1 MGEKPFHHRFSVK
14 MIKLA
19 LDLYGQATLGC
30 SKVAAVLKV
39 IFKGIIKRTP
49 HRTTVRNWFIR
60 NGLHNLEK
68 PIQTSDDKV
77 AIGDITI
84 SLGKLKCL
92 AIFGARQSKLEQR
105 ENYTL
110 SHQDVEILGLYVT
123 EKATGDFV
131 QQSFEEAHNRI
142 RTDFIGIVIDQGG
155 EMKKGCRQYQNKH
168 TSSVIIHDI
177 KHKMSLVMEHALK
190 ENFVWIEF
198 NKKMLE
204 TRRLIQQ
211 TEFAAMAPPTQRS
224 KARFMDIGYILNW
237 RKRVLRAKENGHL
250 DYIPHKRYEEY
261 FGWLKE
267 YEKAFEDWD
276 FMEGAVDMINS
287 VCREHGISH
296 ETYEY
301 LKMNFEEAF
310 SVDDEYLIKFL
321 KEALKSVEEESC
333 KLKPE
338 QVMLC
343 STEVVESI
351 FGKFKELN
359 SGGKGI
365 GSNILG
371 LATFVGPKLTEE
383 SVKEAMESCST
394 KKGLNWIKKKVGTTL
409 GSIRN
414 HIFKGTKFD
423 NEFSECSVT

>member
-1 MGEKPFHHRFSVK
+1 

-30 SKVAAVLKV
+30 SKVARVLEV
-39 IFKGIIKRTP
+39 IFEGITERTP
-49 HRTTVRNWFIR
+49 HRTTVRNWFVR
-60 NGLHNLEK
+60 AGLYNLEQ
-68 PIQTSDDKV
+68 PIEKSEDLV

-92 AIFGARQSKLEQR
+92 AILGARTAKLIQR
-105 ENYTL
+105 EDYTL
-110 SHQDVEILGLYVT
+110 NHQDVEILGLHIT

-131 QQSFEEAHNRI
+131 QQSFEETRK
-142 RTDFIGIVIDQGG
+142 RTGFDFLGIVIDQGA
-155 EMKKGCRQYQNKH
+155 EMKKGCRQYQKDNDN
-168 TSSVIIHDI
+168 TLFIHDI

-190 ENFVWIEF
+190 KNFVWIEF

-211 TEFAAMAPPTQRS
+211 TEFAAMVPPRQRS
-224 KARFMDIGYILNW
+224 KARYMDIGYILNW
-237 RKRVLRAKENGHL
+237 RKRVLEAKQNGRL
-250 DYIPHKRYEEY
+250 DCIPQKRYEEY
-261 FGWLKE
+261 FGWLEE

-287 VCREHGISH
+287 VCRKHGLSH

-301 LKMNFEEAF
+301 LKINIEEAF
-310 SVDDEYLIKFL
+310 SVDDKYLIKFL
-321 KEALKSVEEESC
+321 KEALKSVEEEIC
-333 KLKPE
+333 KLKPG

-343 STEVVESI
+343 STEVEESI

-359 SGGKGI
+359 IGGQGI

-371 LATFVGPKLTEE
+371 LASFVGAKPTEA
-383 SVKEAMESCST
+383 SIKEAMEGCST
-394 KKGLNWIKKKVGTTL
+394 KKGLQWIKQKVGDTI
-409 GSIRN
+409 GSIRRR
-414 HIFKGTKFD
+414 IFYGIKGTKFD
-423 NEFSECSVT
+423 TDFSECAVA

>member
-1 MGEKPFHHRFSVK
+1 

-30 SKVAAVLKV
+30 SKVASVLKV
-39 IFKGIIKRTP
+39 IFGGITERTP

-60 NGLHNLEK
+60 HGLHNLEK
-68 PIQTSDDKV
+68 PIEKSDDLV

-92 AIFGARQSKLEQR
+92 AILGTRLGKLEQR
-105 ENYTL
+105 ADYTL
-110 SHQDVEILGLYVT
+110 NHQDVEILGLHIT

-131 QQSFEEAHNRI
+131 QQSFEETRNRI
-142 RTDFIGIVIDQGG
+142 GIDLLGIVIDQGA
-155 EMKKGCRQYQNKH
+155 EMKKGCSQYQKEHING
-168 TSSVIIHDI
+168 VVIHDI

-190 ENFVWIEF
+190 KNFVWIEF

-211 TEFAAMAPPTQRS
+211 TEFAAMVPPTQRS

-237 RKRVLRAKENGHL
+237 RKRVLEAKQSGRL
-250 DYIPHKRYEEY
+250 DFIPQKRYEEY

-287 VCREHGISH
+287 TCREHGLSD

-301 LKMNFEEAF
+301 LRINFEEAF
-310 SVDDEYLIKFL
+310 SVDDEYLTKFL
-321 KEALKSVEEESC
+321 KEALKAVEEEKI
-333 KLKPE
+333 KLMPG

-343 STEVVESI
+343 STEVEESI

-359 SGGKGI
+359 SGGQGI
-365 GSNILG
+365 GSNILS
-371 LATFVGPKLTEE
+371 LATFVGPRLTEE
-383 SVKEAMESCST
+383 SIKEAMEGCST
-394 KKGLNWIKKKVGTTL
+394 KKGLQWIKQKVTNTL
-409 GSIRN
+409 GSLRYR
-414 HIFKGTKFD
+414 IFHGIKRTKFD
-423 NEFSECSVT
+423 SEFSEFAMA

>member
-1 MGEKPFHHRFSVK
+1 

-30 SKVAAVLKV
+30 SKIARVLKV
-39 IFKGIIKRTP
+39 IFGGVTERTP

-60 NGLHNLEK
+60 NGSHNLEQ
-68 PIQTSDDKV
+68 PIEKSDDMV

-92 AIFGARQSKLEQR
+92 AILGTRLGSLEQR
-105 ENYTL
+105 EDYTL
-110 SHQDVEILGLYVT
+110 NHQDVEILGLHIT

-131 QQSFEEAHNRI
+131 QQSFEETRNRI
-142 RTDFIGIVIDQGG
+142 GVDFVGIVIDQGA
-155 EMKKGCRQYQNKH
+155 EMKKGCRQYQKEHIN
-168 TSSVIIHDI
+168 SVVIHDI

-190 ENFVWIEF
+190 KNFIWIEF

-211 TEFAAMAPPTQRS
+211 TEFAAMVPPRQRS

-237 RKRVLRAKENGHL
+237 RKRVLEAMESGRL
-250 DYIPHKRYEEY
+250 DCIPQKRYEEY

-267 YEKAFEDWD
+267 YDKAFEDWD

-287 VCREHGISH
+287 VCREHGLSH
-296 ETYEY
+296 ETYEF
-301 LKMNFEEAF
+301 LQINFEEAF

-333 KLKPE
+333 KLKPG

-343 STEVVESI
+343 STEVEESI

-359 SGGKGI
+359 SGGQGI

-371 LATFVGPKLTEE
+371 LATFVGPKLTEA
-383 SVKEAMESCST
+383 SIKEAMEGCST
-394 KKGLNWIKKKVGTTL
+394 KKGLQWIKQKVGDTL
-409 GSIRN
+409 GSIR
-414 HIFKGTKFD
+414 HRIFHGIKGTKFD
-423 NEFSECSVT
+423 NKFSECSVA

>member
-1 MGEKPFHHRFSVK
+1 

-30 SKVAAVLKV
+30 SKVASVLKV
-39 IFKGIIKRTP
+39 IFGEVTERTP
-49 HRTTVRNWFIR
+49 HRTTIRNWFIR
-60 NGLHNLEK
+60 NGIHNLEK
-68 PIQTSDDKV
+68 PIEKSDDLV

-92 AIFGARQSKLEQR
+92 AILGTRIDKLEQR
-105 ENYTL
+105 KDYILN
-110 SHQDVEILGLYVT
+110 HQDVEILGLHIT

-131 QQSFEEAHNRI
+131 QQSFEETRNRI
-142 RTDFIGIVIDQGG
+142 GTDFLGIVIDQGA
-155 EMKKGCRQYQNKH
+155 EMKKGCKQYQKGHIN
-168 TSSVIIHDI
+168 SIIIHDI

-190 ENFVWIEF
+190 KNFVWIEF
-198 NKKMLE
+198 NKKILE

-211 TEFAAMAPPTQRS
+211 TEFAAMVPPRQRS

-237 RKRVLRAKENGHL
+237 RTRVLEAKESGRL
-250 DYIPHKRYEEY
+250 DCIPQKRYEEY
-261 FGWLKE
+261 FGWLRE

-287 VCREHGISH
+287 TCREHGLSD

-301 LKMNFEEAF
+301 LRINFEEAF
-310 SVDDEYLIKFL
+310 LVEDEYLKKFL
-321 KEALKSVEEESC
+321 KEALKSVEDEKN
-333 KLKPE
+333 KLKPG

-343 STEVVESI
+343 STEVEESI

-359 SGGKGI
+359 SGGQGI

-371 LATFVGPKLTEE
+371 LATFVGPKLTEA
-383 SVKEAMESCST
+383 SVKEAMEGCAT
-394 KKGLNWIKKKVGTTL
+394 KKGLHWIKQKVANTL
-409 GSIRN
+409 GSLRYQ
-414 HIFKGTKFD
+414 IFHGIKRTKFD
-423 NEFSECSVT
+423 NEFSEHVAA

>member
-1 MGEKPFHHRFSVK
+1 

-30 SKVAAVLKV
+30 SKIASVLKV
-39 IFKGIIKRTP
+39 FFSGVTERIP
-49 HRTTVRNWFIR
+49 HRTTIRNWFLR

-68 PIQTSDDKV
+68 PIEKSDDMV

-92 AIFGARQSKLEQR
+92 AILGARTDKLKQR
-105 ENYTL
+105 EDYTL
-110 SHQDVEILGLYVT
+110 NHQDVEILGLHIT

-131 QQSFEEAHNRI
+131 QQSFEET
-142 RTDFIGIVIDQGG
+142 RTRTGFDFLGIVIDQGA
-155 EMKKGCRQYQNKH
+155 EMKKGCRQYQKDHAN
-168 TSSVIIHDI
+168 TIVVHDI
-177 KHKMSLVMEHALK
+177 KHKMSLVMEHELK
-190 ENFVWIEF
+190 KNPLWIEF

-211 TEFAAMAPPTQRS
+211 TEFAAMVPPRQRN

-237 RKRVLRAKENGHL
+237 RKRVSEAKQNGRL
-250 DYIPHKRYEEY
+250 DFIPHKRYEEY
-261 FGWLKE
+261 FGWFKE

-276 FMEGAVDMINS
+276 FMEGAVNMINS
-287 VCREHGISH
+287 VCRKHGLSH
-296 ETYEY
+296 ATYEY
-301 LKMNFEEAF
+301 LKINFEEFF
-310 SVDDEYLIKFL
+310 SIDDEYLIKFL

-338 QVMLC
+338 QIMLC
-343 STEVVESI
+343 STEVEESI

-359 SGGKGI
+359 SGGQGI

-371 LATFVGPKLTEE
+371 LATFVGPNLTEA
-383 SVKEAMESCST
+383 SIKEAMESCST
-394 KKGLNWIKKKVGTTL
+394 KKVIQWIKQKVGDTL

-414 HIFKGTKFD
+414 RIFRGIKGTKFD
-423 NEFSECSVT
+423 IKISECEVA